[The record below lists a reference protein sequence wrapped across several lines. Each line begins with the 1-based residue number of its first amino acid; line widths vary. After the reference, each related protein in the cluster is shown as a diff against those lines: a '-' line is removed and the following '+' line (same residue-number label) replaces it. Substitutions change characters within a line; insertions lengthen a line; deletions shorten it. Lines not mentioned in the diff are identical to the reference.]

1 MDRTQFEAELA
12 RDGYAALARS
22 LEPNAENPEHA
33 HGFDARL
40 LVLEGAMTITCDG
53 TARTYGPGET
63 FAMPAGRRHAE
74 QAGPAG
80 VRYIAGRRGAAS

>member
-12 RDGYAALARS
+12 RDGYAALTRS
-22 LEPNAENPEHA
+22 LAPNVANAEHT
-33 HGFDARL
+33 HDFDARL

-53 TARTYGPGET
+53 AARSYGPGET

-80 VRYIAGRRGAAS
+80 VSYLAGRRGAAA